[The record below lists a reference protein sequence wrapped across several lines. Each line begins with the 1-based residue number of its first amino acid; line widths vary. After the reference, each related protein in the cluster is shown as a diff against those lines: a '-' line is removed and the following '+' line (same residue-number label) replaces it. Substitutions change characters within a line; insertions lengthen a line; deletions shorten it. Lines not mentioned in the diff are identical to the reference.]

1 MQNDREDKIARQ
13 MVMKQSQLKMMDYM
27 KKESELPV
35 EGEMPNCFACT
46 LFHVVFMYPT
56 NVTVVSKISQQIVCS
71 YNYKDAKLLR
81 GI

>member
-1 MQNDREDKIARQ
+1 
-13 MVMKQSQLKMMDYM
+13 MMDYM
-27 KKESELPV
+27 KKESDQPI
-35 EGEMPNCFACT
+35 EGELPNCFACT